1 MVGLQRKRSTMK
13 KLGLGTVLLL
23 AAMALLIFSVEVS
36 MWRCQYFMILV
47 IVIVMWWCNTCIMD
61 SVNSM
66 RRYMLG
72 SYVGAYKG
80 VMYAAQ
86 TEGSL
91 SFQQGSWLHNYED
104 GSPLQHEAERLPPPA
119 VPSEDKLQV
128 NF

>member
-1 MVGLQRKRSTMK
+1 MK

-23 AAMALLIFSVEVS
+23 AATALLIFSVEVS
-36 MWRCQYFMILV
+36 MWRCHYFMILV
-47 IVIVMWWCNTCIMD
+47 IVIVMWWCKTCIMD
-61 SVNSM
+61 SVKSM

-72 SYVGAYKG
+72 RYVGAYKG

-91 SFQQGSWLHNYED
+91 WFRQGSWLHYKD
-104 GSPLQHEAERLPPPA
+104 GSPLQHEAEHLPPPA

-128 NF
+128 DF

>member
-47 IVIVMWWCNTCIMD
+47 IVIV
-61 SVNSM
+61 
-66 RRYMLG
+66 MLG